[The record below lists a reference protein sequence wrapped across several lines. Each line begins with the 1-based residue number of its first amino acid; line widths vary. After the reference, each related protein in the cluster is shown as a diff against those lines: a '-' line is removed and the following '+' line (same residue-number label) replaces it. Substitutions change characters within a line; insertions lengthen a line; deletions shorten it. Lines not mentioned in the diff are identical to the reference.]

1 MRVQDIMSR
10 RPVTVGLDTTAAAAL
25 RLLGSHHVTALPVV
39 DRSTRIV
46 GIVSE
51 ADLIPGRVPA
61 DPVLGGAHDAPPVRG
76 RGPEASVAD
85 VMSRLI
91 VVVHPETDLAETAH
105 VFQEHGYKSL
115 PVVDAADQV
124 VGMVSRSDVVRAL
137 TRDDD
142 TLAQDMADRLAG
154 AGLPGFRVT
163 VRHGVVQLH
172 ALGERHEPDLGRA
185 LELVAA
191 TPGVTDVNVC

>member
-91 VVVHPETDLAETAH
+91 VVVHPETDLAENGPREDKRA
-105 VFQEHGYKSL
+105 
-115 PVVDAADQV
+115 DAFLKQV
-124 VGMVSRSDVVRAL
+124 SKL
-137 TRDDD
+137 K
-142 TLAQDMADRLAG
+142 RLD
-154 AGLPGFRVT
+154 
-163 VRHGVVQLH
+163 
-172 ALGERHEPDLGRA
+172 GERRQ
-185 LELVAA
+185 VAA
-191 TPGVTDVNVC
+191 PAVCRHAGKDPDHCGRSGHRHLRLPRPHLPWRRRLHPRGPEEP